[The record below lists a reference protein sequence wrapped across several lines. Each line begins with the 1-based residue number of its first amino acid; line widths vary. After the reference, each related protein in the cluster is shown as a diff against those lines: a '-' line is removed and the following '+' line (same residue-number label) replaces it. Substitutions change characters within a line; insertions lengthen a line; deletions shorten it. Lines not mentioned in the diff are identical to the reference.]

1 MKNILFLLSFF
12 FLFACGDDPFSK
24 VKSGNVEMASV
35 RDNSPSKFPAMS
47 FDKTTHDF
55 GVIQNGTPVETVFS
69 YTNTGQAPLVIADI
83 KSTCGCTVP
92 KDWSR
97 EPLNPGESSQFTV
110 KFDGKG
116 RNNTSKT
123 VTITANTQTG
133 RETVK
138 ITAFVNNPEM
148 DQKLKNNPK
157 KQPPGPIIQ

>member
-69 YTNTGQAPLVIADI
+69 YTNTGQAPLVITDS

-97 EPLNPGESSQFTV
+97 VPLNPGESSQFTV

-148 DQKLKNNPK
+148 ELKNK
-157 KQPPGPIIQ
+157 PPGPIIQ

>member
-1 MKNILFLLSFF
+1 MKNTLFLLSFF

-148 DQKLKNNPK
+148 ELKNK
-157 KQPPGPIIQ
+157 PPGPIIQ

>member
-35 RDNSPSKFPAMS
+35 RDNSPSKFPVMF
-47 FDKTTHDF
+47 FDKKTHDF
-55 GVIQNGTPVETVFS
+55 GVIQNGIPVETVFS
-69 YTNTGQAPLVIADI
+69 YTNTGEAPLVITDI

-97 EPLNPGESSQFTV
+97 EPLNPGESSQFSV

-123 VTITANTQTG
+123 VTVTANTATG

-138 ITAFVNNPEM
+138 ITAFINNPEM
-148 DQKLKNNPK
+148 AEKLKNRPE
-157 KQPPGPIIQ
+157 KQIPSQ